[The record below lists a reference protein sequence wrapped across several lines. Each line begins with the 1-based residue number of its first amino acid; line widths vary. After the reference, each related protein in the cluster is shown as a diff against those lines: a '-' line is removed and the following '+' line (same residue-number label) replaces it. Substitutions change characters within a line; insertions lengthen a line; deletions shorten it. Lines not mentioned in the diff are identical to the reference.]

1 MAFAAADRFRL
12 VKCLNLSRDQLKDNS
27 RLAVLMT
34 DLERF
39 DTDNSTALVAEV
51 REQLDLWEEV
61 GETLPALQAQD
72 GYKVVDV
79 VNEVRVETHSAGASS
94 ATAQG
99 QRRGYVAAILKY
111 LDEYDQLQPFIM
123 TGRVVRTL

>member
-12 VKCLNLSRDQLKDNS
+12 VKCLNLSRDQLKDGS

-39 DTDNSTALVAEV
+39 DTANSTALVAEV
-51 REQLDLWEEV
+51 LEQLDLWEDV
-61 GETLPALQAQD
+61 GEALPALQAKD

-79 VNEVRVETHSAGASS
+79 PNEVRIETHGAGASS

-111 LDEYDQLQPFIM
+111 LDEYDQLQPFIL
-123 TGRVVRTL
+123 TGRVMRTL